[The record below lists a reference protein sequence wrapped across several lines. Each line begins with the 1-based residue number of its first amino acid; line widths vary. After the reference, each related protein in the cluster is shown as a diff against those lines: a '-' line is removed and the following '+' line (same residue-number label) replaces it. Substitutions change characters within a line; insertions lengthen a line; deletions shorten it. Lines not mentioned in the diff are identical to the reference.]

1 MAFRQ
6 PKLGKLELPADNS
19 IQALL
24 ARTLTILEAKLM
36 DPREPDLTLV
46 AIPQTS
52 HSSCWGV
59 LYGALAV
66 AGAEDVLL
74 PAARD
79 CSEFWSEM
87 NWLHSEYSFL
97 V

>member
-19 IQALL
+19 IQSLL
-24 ARTLTILEAKLM
+24 ARTPTILEAKLM

-52 HSSCWGV
+52 RSSC
-59 LYGALAV
+59 
-66 AGAEDVLL
+66 
-74 PAARD
+74 
-79 CSEFWSEM
+79 
-87 NWLHSEYSFL
+87 
-97 V
+97 